1 MELSLHRLRMLYEF
15 SRCGTVT
22 ETATIL
28 HYTPS
33 AVSQQLAVL
42 EREVGLELL
51 EQVGRRL
58 RLTEVGRVLATHAG
72 EVLAAERRARI
83 AVEQAQKTLQAEL
96 TVGVLATLASS
107 LVPPALARLAERH
120 PGIRVKTREV
130 PPEQMQTA
138 VREGE
143 LDLAFVL
150 DYPDAPTAWDASVVS
165 TPICVEQLRLVTPP
179 GALDSAEPVDLAEFA
194 DFSWVASEA
203 NTQFGHALRMVCQR
217 AGFVPHIAHQ
227 VDEQA
232 TAMAMVAA
240 GLGVTLV
247 ADLGLSLRPAAVDIV
262 PLRDPMTRRVLVVRR
277 QATGDRPSE
286 CAFVRATLD
295 AAADFGLTPDTDAAA
310 TSWTPP
316 PAERFGPGTT
326 SGSGTVDP
334 IHVV

>member
-42 EREVGLELL
+42 EREVGLELM
-51 EQVGRRL
+51 EHVGRRL

-83 AVEQAQKTLQAEL
+83 AVEQAQQTLQAEL

-130 PPEQMQTA
+130 PPEKMQAA

-150 DYPDAPTAWDASVVS
+150 DYPNAPTAWDASVAS
-165 TPICVEQLRLVTPP
+165 TLICVEQLRLVTPP
-179 GALDSAEPVDLAEFA
+179 GILDNAEPVHLAKFA

-247 ADLGLSLRPAAVDIV
+247 ADLGLSLRPTAVDII
-262 PLRDPMTRRVLVVRR
+262 PLREPMTRRVLVVRR
-277 QATGDRPSE
+277 QAARDRPSE
-286 CAFVRATLD
+286 CAFVQATLD
-295 AAADFGLTPDTDAAA
+295 AAADFGLTQDADAEGPEG
-310 TSWTPP
+310 STPP
-316 PAERFGPGTT
+316 TQRFGLGPRSAQGRSTR
-326 SGSGTVDP
+326 
-334 IHVV
+334 

>member
-42 EREVGLELL
+42 EREVGLELF
-51 EQVGRRL
+51 EQAGRRL
-58 RLTEVGRVLATHAG
+58 RLTEAGRVLATHAE

-83 AVEQAQKTLQAEL
+83 AVEQAQQTLEADL
-96 TVGVLATLASS
+96 SVGVLATLASS
-107 LVPPALARLAERH
+107 LIPPALMLLRERH
-120 PGIRVKTREV
+120 PGVRVKTREV
-130 PPEQMQTA
+130 PPEHMQVA

-150 DYPDAPTAWDASVVS
+150 DYPDAPTAWDPALES
-165 TPICVEQLRLVTPP
+165 TLIGLEQLRLVTPVGTFDETETIP
-179 GALDSAEPVDLAEFA
+179 FTDLAGQ
-194 DFSWVASEA
+194 SWVASEA
-203 NTQFGHALRMVCQR
+203 HTQFGHALRMVCQR

-232 TAMAMVAA
+232 TAMAMAAA

-247 ADLGLSLRPAAVDIV
+247 ADLGLPLRPEAVNIV
-262 PLRDPMTRRVLVVRR
+262 SFHPEMTRRVLMVRR
-277 QATGDRPSE
+277 LATRDRPSE
-286 CAFVRATLD
+286 LAFVRAVVDT
-295 AAADFGLTPDTDAAA
+295 AAELGLTQHEIPLL
-310 TSWTPP
+310 
-316 PAERFGPGTT
+316 
-326 SGSGTVDP
+326 
-334 IHVV
+334 